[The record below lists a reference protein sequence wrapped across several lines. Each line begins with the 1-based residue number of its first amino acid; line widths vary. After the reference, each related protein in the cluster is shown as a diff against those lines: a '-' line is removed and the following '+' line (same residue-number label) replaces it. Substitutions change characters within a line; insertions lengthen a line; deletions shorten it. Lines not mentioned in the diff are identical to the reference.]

1 MMTSVRKSEIA
12 RARSKTSV
20 LTQWETK
27 VTTDDHHALKSPR
40 HARRNDRKNDKD
52 HAETMKI
59 MTIVTLL
66 ERLVVEGQK
75 IRL

>member
-20 LTQWETK
+20 LTQCETK
-27 VTTDDHHALKSPR
+27 LTTDDHHALKSPR
-40 HARRNDRKNDKD
+40 HAKIKAKKNDKV
-52 HAETMKI
+52 HAETMYI
-59 MTIVTLL
+59 MIVVAML
-66 ERLVVEGQK
+66 ETLVVEGQK

>member
-1 MMTSVRKSEIA
+1 MMASVRKSEIA

-27 VTTDDHHALKSPR
+27 LTTDDHHALKSPR
-40 HARRNDRKNDKD
+40 HARRNERKNDKD
-52 HAETMKI
+52 HAETTNI
-59 MTIVTLL
+59 INVVTLL
-66 ERLVVEGQK
+66 EMLVVEGQN